1 MSGDDA
7 SDNPRVADQA
17 PSVEHLRVRVTHPER
32 RGIDHEFLVPG
43 DDLRFGRDV
52 GGVGRISDDPRVSR
66 HHGTIHATVDGLAVT
81 ATSTMNGFVV
91 RDRATPSRLH
101 VPARI
106 GPVPIPFR
114 ECSIVLEHC
123 IGTPPYL
130 DVVVE
135 GSERADRWHRSWGP
149 EIRRRW
155 RQPEMTTVPPIR
167 RFDPKFANGRVRA
180 WFLTLV
186 ALCEPQFGRGPAG
199 VPTNIELAARRYV
212 NTGVI
217 ERDLTQIYRALGIEH
232 DPQRRDLAATLPVLI
247 GAVTPADLDLLP

>member
-1 MSGDDA
+1 MT
-7 SDNPRVADQA
+7 NP
-17 PSVEHLRVRVTHPER
+17 TR
-32 RGIDHEFLVPG
+32 RGIDHEILEPG
-43 DDLRFGRDV
+43 DDLTFGRQ
-52 GGVGRISDDPRVSR
+52 GHGVGWLGTDSRISR
-66 HHGTIHATVDGLAVT
+66 HHGTIHATIDGLAVS
-81 ATSTMNGFVV
+81 ATGTMNGFVV

-101 VPARI
+101 IPARI

-123 IGTPPYL
+123 VGMPPYL
-130 DVVVE
+130 DVLVE
-135 GSERADRWHRSWGP
+135 GSEGADRWHRSWGP
-149 EIRRRW
+149 EIRRKW
-155 RQPEMTTVPPIR
+155 RKPNMSTAPPIPH
-167 RFDPKFANGRVRA
+167 FDPKFANGRVRA